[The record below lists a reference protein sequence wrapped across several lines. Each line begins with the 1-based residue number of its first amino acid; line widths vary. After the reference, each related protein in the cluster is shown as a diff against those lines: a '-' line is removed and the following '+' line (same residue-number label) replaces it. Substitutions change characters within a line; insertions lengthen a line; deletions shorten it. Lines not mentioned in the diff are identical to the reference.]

1 MREAGH
7 PTNRLGFDRGRR
19 LADRVVPG
27 FTQAF
32 NSSEKWDVLRSPLP
46 LGRRI
51 GVSSS
56 SLTPGRCKRIH
67 ISQWC
72 DTHIRLC
79 GIPATAGISTHKNIS
94 AQLMLA
100 HSAWWATH

>member
-7 PTNRLGFDRGRR
+7 PTIRLGFDRGRR
-19 LADRVVPG
+19 LADRMVPG

-46 LGRRI
+46 LGRRT

-56 SLTPGRCKRIH
+56 FLSPGRCKRIH
-67 ISQWC
+67 ISLGC
-72 DTHIRLC
+72 VGHIRLC
-79 GIPATAGISTHKNIS
+79 GVPATAGITTQKSIS

-100 HSAWWATH
+100 NSAWWATH